1 PPAVIVIFTI
11 KMMLFKKQLTK
22 CRINDIFNQ
31 NHVGGITMQYYVNA
45 FKNYVN
51 FQGRARRKEY
61 WMFALF
67 SFIVST
73 VIAIVAMLIRFP
85 LLSDIYA
92 LAVLCPT
99 IALIV
104 RRLHD
109 IGKGWIWILIGLI
122 PIIGQIWLI
131 VLMCMDSQPGSNEF
145 GPNPKGL

>member
-1 PPAVIVIFTI
+1 MF
-11 KMMLFKKQLTK
+11 FKKQLTK
-22 CRINDIFNQ
+22 CLINDIFNQ
-31 NHVGGITMQYYVNA
+31 NHAGGIAMQYYVNA

-99 IALIV
+99 VALIV

>member
-1 PPAVIVIFTI
+1 
-11 KMMLFKKQLTK
+11 MTK
-22 CRINDIFNQ
+22 YLRNDIFNQ

-61 WMFALF
+61 WMFVLF
-67 SFIVST
+67 NFIVST
-73 VIAIVAMLIRFP
+73 VVAIVAMLIHFP
-85 LLSDIYA
+85 MLSNIYA
-92 LAVLCPT
+92 LAVLCPSV
-99 IALIV
+99 ALMV

>member
-1 PPAVIVIFTI
+1 MP
-11 KMMLFKKQLTK
+11 
-22 CRINDIFNQ
+22 
-31 NHVGGITMQYYVNA
+31 MQYYVNA

-61 WMFALF
+61 WMFVLF
-67 SFIVST
+67 NFIVST
-73 VIAIVAMLIRFP
+73 VVAIVAMLIRFP
-85 LLSDIYA
+85 MLSNIYA
-92 LAVLCPT
+92 LVVLCPSV
-99 IALIV
+99 ALIV

>member
-1 PPAVIVIFTI
+1 MI
-11 KMMLFKKQLTK
+11 LFKKQLTK
-22 CRINDIFNQ
+22 CLINDIFNQ

-99 IALIV
+99 VALIV